1 MQTRGGGQRGG
12 GRFDIAPPAPAAGR
26 GAAERG
32 EATTI
37 MQPAVGTV
45 GIVGFGRFGRAL
57 GELMAESGHR
67 VRAFDPH
74 ALVPPPFSA
83 ASLAELIR
91 ASQAVVLAVPVPA
104 LEDAVAAAIPFLGDQ
119 HVVLDVASVKVKP
132 VELFDRLLADRVP
145 WAATHPLFGPAS
157 LARRERPLRV
167 VVCPN
172 GRHPGAV
179 DAAARL
185 YTSLGCHVRLQDAEA
200 HDREMARTHALGF
213 LIAKAFIDL
222 GVGHEPESVP
232 PSFRGI
238 SATIESVRED
248 AGHLFTAILRDN
260 PFAADA
266 RREFIDALTRLDED
280 LAHPAA
286 GAATSAQGEFPIPDF
301 GGRSPDL
308 VEVRDLIDD
317 VDRRLVELLAQRQ
330 DLSKRAGH
338 IKRRAGRPVRDPD
351 REDALLAERAGW
363 ARGGGLDVEGT
374 LKVFQA
380 ILDQSRAYQTEPD
393 AEDS

>member
-1 MQTRGGGQRGG
+1 MAG
-12 GRFDIAPPAPAAGR
+12 AAAAGLALR
-26 GAAERG
+26 RSHPPLGAAQGMGVPR
-32 EATTI
+32 
-37 MQPAVGTV
+37 MDRAVGKV

-57 GELMAESGHR
+57 GELAAESGLG

-74 ALVPPPFSA
+74 AHVPEPMAA
-83 ASLAELIR
+83 ASLADLVR
-91 ASQAVVLAVPVPA
+91 ASQVVLLAVPVPI
-104 LEDAVAAAIPFLGDQ
+104 LEEVVTAAAPFLADHQ
-119 HVVLDVASVKVKP
+119 VVLDVASVKVKP
-132 VELFDRLLADRVP
+132 AGLLDRHLADRVP

-172 GRHPGAV
+172 DRHPAAV
-179 DAAARL
+179 EAATRF
-185 YTSLGCHVRLQDAEA
+185 YERLGCQVRLQPAEA

-222 GVGHEPESVP
+222 GIGSEPESVP

-260 PFAADA
+260 PFAAGA
-266 RREFIDALTRLDED
+266 RREFLDALTHLDEE
-280 LAHPAA
+280 LSHPTTDA
-286 GAATSAQGEFPIPDF
+286 GESARAEFPIPDF

-317 VDRRLVELLAQRQ
+317 VDRRLVELLVQRQ

-338 IKRRAGRPVRDPD
+338 IKRLSGRPVRDAV

-363 ARGGGLDVEGT
+363 ARGGGLDADGT
-374 LKVFQA
+374 MKVFRA
-380 ILDQSRAYQTEPD
+380 ILAQSRARQSTLDTEG
-393 AEDS
+393 S

>member
-1 MQTRGGGQRGG
+1 
-12 GRFDIAPPAPAAGR
+12 
-26 GAAERG
+26 
-32 EATTI
+32 

-57 GELMAESGHR
+57 GELMAESGLR

-74 ALVPPPFSA
+74 AVVPPPFAA
-83 ASLAELIR
+83 ASVGELVS

-104 LEDAVAAAIPFLGDQ
+104 LEDSVVAMVPCLARH
-119 HVVLDVASVKVKP
+119 HVVLDVASVKMKP
-132 VELFDRLLADRVP
+132 AELFERHLADRVP

-167 VVCPN
+167 IVCPN
-172 GRHPGAV
+172 DRHPAAV
-179 DAAARL
+179 EAATRL

-222 GVGHEPESVP
+222 GVGSEPESVP

-238 SATIESVRED
+238 AATIESVRED

-260 PFAADA
+260 PFAADS
-266 RREFIDALTRLDED
+266 RRDFIAALTRLDGE
-280 LAHPAA
+280 LTHPAA
-286 GAATSAQGEFPIPDF
+286 GAAASAGQEFSIPDF

-317 VDRRLVELLAQRQ
+317 VDRRLVELLVRRL
-330 DLSKRAGH
+330 DLARRAGH
-338 IKRRAGRPVRDPD
+338 IKRRDGRPVQDQV
-351 REDALLAERAGW
+351 REDALLAERSAW
-363 ARGGGLDVEGT
+363 ARDFGLDVDGT
-374 LKVFQA
+374 LKVFRA
-380 ILDQSRAYQTEPD
+380 ILEQSRTRQSAP
-393 AEDS
+393 

>member
-1 MQTRGGGQRGG
+1 MDVA
-12 GRFDIAPPAPAAGR
+12 FD
-26 GAAERG
+26 
-32 EATTI
+32 
-37 MQPAVGTV
+37 TV
-45 GIVGFGRFGRAL
+45 GIAGFGRFGRAL
-57 GELMAESGHR
+57 AELMAESGIR
-67 VRAFDPH
+67 VRAYDP
-74 ALVPPPFSA
+74 ATPVPAPLA
-83 ASLAELIR
+83 ASSLAELIH
-91 ASQAVVLAVPVPA
+91 ASEVIVLAVPVPA
-104 LEDAVAAAIPFLGDQ
+104 LEDVVAAAVPFLTAQ

-132 VELFDRLLADRVP
+132 ANLFDRYLAGRVP

-172 GRHPGAV
+172 ARHPEAV

-185 YTSLGCHVRLQDAEA
+185 YGRLGCQVRRQDAEA

-222 GVGHEPESVP
+222 GISSEPESVP

-260 PFAADA
+260 PYAAGA
-266 RREFIDALTRLDED
+266 RRDFLDALARLDEE

-286 GAATSAQGEFPIPDF
+286 SATSTPSEFPIPGF
-301 GGRSPDL
+301 GNRSPDL

-317 VDRRLVELLAQRQ
+317 VDRRLVELLVQRQ
-330 DLSKRAGH
+330 DLAKRAGH
-338 IKRRAGRPVRDPD
+338 IKRRDNRPVRDPV

-363 ARGGGLDVEGT
+363 AREGGLDIDGT
-374 LKVFQA
+374 LCVFRA
-380 ILDQSRAYQTEPD
+380 ILDQSRSHQSISDTK
-393 AEDS
+393 DS

>member
-1 MQTRGGGQRGG
+1 MK
-12 GRFDIAPPAPAAGR
+12 PAAG
-26 GAAERG
+26 
-32 EATTI
+32 TI
-37 MQPAVGTV
+37 GSV

-57 GELMAESGHR
+57 GELAAESGLG

-74 ALVPPPFSA
+74 AHVPDPMA
-83 ASLAELIR
+83 TASLADLVR
-91 ASQAVVLAVPVPA
+91 ASQVVLLAVPVPA
-104 LEDAVAAAIPFLGDQ
+104 LEEVVVGAAPFLAAH
-119 HVVLDVASVKVKP
+119 HVVMDVASVKVKP
-132 VELFDRLLADRVP
+132 AGLLDRHLAGRVP
-145 WAATHPLFGPAS
+145 WVATHPLFGPAS

-172 GRHPGAV
+172 DRHPAAV
-179 DAAARL
+179 EAAAGL
-185 YTSLGCHVRLQDAEA
+185 YVRLGCQVRLQDAEA

-222 GVGHEPESVP
+222 GIGSEPESVP
-232 PSFRGI
+232 PSFRGV

-260 PFAADA
+260 PFAAGA
-266 RREFIDALTRLDED
+266 RQDFIDALTRIDGELT
-280 LAHPAA
+280 HPAA
-286 GAATSAQGEFPIPDF
+286 GAAAGGQPEFPIPDF

-317 VDRRLVELLAQRQ
+317 VDRRVLELLVQRQ

-338 IKRRAGRPVRDPD
+338 IKRQAGRPVRDAV
-351 REDALLAERAGW
+351 REDALLDERAGW
-363 ARGGGLDVEGT
+363 ARGEGLDVEGT
-374 LKVFQA
+374 LKVFRA
-380 ILDQSRAYQTEPD
+380 ILDQSRAYQGEPD

>member
-1 MQTRGGGQRGG
+1 MQ
-12 GRFDIAPPAPAAGR
+12 AP
-26 GAAERG
+26 
-32 EATTI
+32 
-37 MQPAVGTV
+37 VSTV
-45 GIVGFGRFGRAL
+45 GVVGFGRFGRAL
-57 GELMAESGHR
+57 AELMAESGIR

-74 ALVPPPFSA
+74 APVPGSLAA
-83 ASLAELIR
+83 ASPAELIR
-91 ASQAVVLAVPVPA
+91 ASQAIVLAVPVPA
-104 LEDAVAAAIPFLGDQ
+104 LEDVTASAAPLLTAQ

-132 VELFDRLLADRVP
+132 TDIFGRYLGDRVP

-172 GRHPGAV
+172 EHHPAAV
-179 DAAARL
+179 EAAVRL
-185 YTSLGCHVRLQDAEA
+185 YGRLGCQVRLQAADE

-222 GVGHEPESVP
+222 GIGSEPESVP

-260 PFAADA
+260 PFAAGA
-266 RREFIDALTRLDED
+266 RREFLDALTHLDEE
-280 LAHPAA
+280 LSHPTTDA
-286 GAATSAQGEFPIPDF
+286 GESAQPEFSIPDF

-317 VDRRLVELLAQRQ
+317 VDRRVVELLVQRQ

-338 IKRRAGRPVRDPD
+338 IKRQAGRPVRDTV
-351 REDALLAERAGW
+351 REEALLAERAGW
-363 ARGGGLDVEGT
+363 ARSGGLDADGT
-374 LKVFQA
+374 LKVFRA
-380 ILDQSRAYQTEPD
+380 ILAQSRARQSKPDTEG
-393 AEDS
+393 S